1 MALSLHNL
9 KPARGSKRKSKHLGR
24 GNASGTG
31 TYAGRGM
38 KGQRAR
44 SGVSNLKRLGMKQ
57 VLLRTP
63 KVRGFRSLEAKAEA
77 VSLADLNAFAEGA
90 RIDVKSLYKNGLVS
104 APTVSAKILA
114 NGNLKVKGLVL
125 RGIKVSEKAKEAIEK
140 LSGKVLSAQSKR

>member
-9 KPARGSKRKSKHLGR
+9 KPAKGSKRQSKHLGR

-38 KGQRAR
+38 KGQRSR

-63 KVRGFRSLEAKAEA
+63 KSRGFRSLTAKAEV
-77 VSLADLNAFAEGA
+77 VSLEALNAFADGTKINV
-90 RIDVKSLYKNGLVS
+90 RSLYKNGLVS
-104 APTVSAKILA
+104 SPNVEVKILA
-114 NGNLKVKGLVL
+114 NGDLKAKNLVL
-125 RGIKVSEKAKEAIEK
+125 RGIKVSETVKTAIEK
-140 LSGKVLSAQSKR
+140 LSGKVLSAPAKR